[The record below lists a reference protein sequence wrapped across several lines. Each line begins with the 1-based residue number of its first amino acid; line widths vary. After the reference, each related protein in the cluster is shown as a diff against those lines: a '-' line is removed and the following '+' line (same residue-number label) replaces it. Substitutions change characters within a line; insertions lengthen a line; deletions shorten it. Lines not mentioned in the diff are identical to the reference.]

1 MVCSLLLL
9 AYPYTSLIRFWVSV
23 CPSAKWG
30 CLCLLTYL
38 SCCEDWMSV
47 GLHRVWTMVRVQW
60 MAAIVIFI
68 CRTLG
73 SGWKVKKPLCVSLFG
88 LHCDCSLSINTN
100 HQRKW
105 VDALWK
111 GHEGS
116 VEGKCQILWC
126 ASGS

>member
-1 MVCSLLLL
+1 
-9 AYPYTSLIRFWVSV
+9 
-23 CPSAKWG
+23 
-30 CLCLLTYL
+30 
-38 SCCEDWMSV
+38 
-47 GLHRVWTMVRVQW
+47 

-73 SGWKVKKPLCVSLFG
+73 AGWKVKKPLCLSLFG

-111 GHEGS
+111 GHEGVCGGQMS
-116 VEGKCQILWC
+116 DSLMCFWVITSFSENPLDSNLPSAECRGFLRQGI
-126 ASGS
+126 